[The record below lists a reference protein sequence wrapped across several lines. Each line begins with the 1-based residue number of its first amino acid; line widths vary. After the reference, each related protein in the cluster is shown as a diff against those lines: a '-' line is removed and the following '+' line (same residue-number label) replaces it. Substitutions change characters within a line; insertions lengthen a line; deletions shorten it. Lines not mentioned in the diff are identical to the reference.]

1 MKCAAC
7 KKGTMIES
15 TTTYFAE
22 VDHLYIIVENVP
34 CLKCDLCGEE
44 FFRTSVVKR
53 LEQIVH
59 EIKSNADRVQ
69 IVDYAA

>member
-7 KKGTMIES
+7 KTGTMKES
-15 TTTYFAE
+15 TTTYFVQAE
-22 VDHLYIIVENVP
+22 DLYIIVENVP

-44 FFRTSVVKR
+44 FFKTSVAKR

-59 EIKSNADRVQ
+59 KIKRNTERVQ
-69 IVDYAA
+69 IIDYAA